1 MTLHS
6 TLAFSALAAAL
17 LLLAFSTQ
25 RALALVA
32 ALAAAVE
39 VAMTMGMLRLGVS
52 GVPLAL
58 VLGLALAIP
67 GLIAWM
73 RAAGKPAISAAAIV
87 AFVGLVQVALQVVA
101 RFDRPL

>member
-6 TLAFSALAAAL
+6 TLAFSALAASL
-17 LLLAFSTQ
+17 LLLAFSPQ

-32 ALAAAVE
+32 ALAAATE
-39 VAMTMGMLRLGVS
+39 VAMATGLVRLGVS

-67 GLIAWM
+67 GLIAWL
-73 RAAGKPAISAAAIV
+73 RAAGKPAISAAVIV
-87 AFVGLVQVALQVVA
+87 AFIGLVQVALQVVG
-101 RFDRPL
+101 RLDRTL

>member
-1 MTLHS
+1 MNLHA

-17 LLLAFSTQ
+17 LLLAFSAQ

-32 ALAAAVE
+32 TLAAGIE
-39 VAMTMGMLRLGVS
+39 VAMALGLVRLGVH

-58 VLGLALAIP
+58 VLGLGLAIP
-67 GLIAWM
+67 GVVAWL

-87 AFVGLVQVALQVVA
+87 AFVGLVQVAMQVVG
-101 RFDRPL
+101 RMDLTL